1 MKPILATE
9 ARLQYSSLP
18 AELPHS
24 PHFTE
29 IYHLLKK
36 EQQVLNKLLKF
47 FDICFIEM
55 YIIKNIAKVVSLA
68 YNGHILTPLSPS
80 TRPTWLAGCLL
91 WMCTPPSSPTLR
103 SRSRSPGRGWSSTWG
118 SLLLKKCSDHYK
130 TEKGELYG
138 GKNLKNKRVN
148 KM

>member
-55 YIIKNIAKVVSLA
+55 YIIKNIPKVVSLA
-68 YNGHILTPLSPS
+68 YNGHILTPCP
-80 TRPTWLAGCLL
+80 PGPAHLAGWL
-91 WMCTPPSSPTLR
+91 PTMEVH
-103 SRSRSPGRGWSSTWG
+103 S
-118 SLLLKKCSDHYK
+118 SLLADPEIEIPEPRPRLIQHL
-130 TEKGELYG
+130 GILA
-138 GKNLKNKRVN
+138 
-148 KM
+148 